1 LKHLLC
7 YGCTLLTRIPKEFV
21 NLRELCVS
29 KCPNITHI
37 PKELVNLTSL
47 NCSDNPLLIYIPK
60 ELVKLSYLSCDNCPN
75 LIDVPR
81 HLIYYETVIDYKLEN
96 MIKENYQRYRKQQCS
111 ILINTILEELIQRT
125 WEPVRAMEWC
135 WDEEEKKF
143 MSNILN

>member
-1 LKHLLC
+1 
-7 YGCTLLTRIPKEFV
+7 
-21 NLRELCVS
+21 
-29 KCPNITHI
+29 
-37 PKELVNLTSL
+37 
-47 NCSDNPLLIYIPK
+47 
-60 ELVKLSYLSCDNCPN
+60 LSYLSCDNCPN